1 MDASWCAGLP
11 KLRSQKAY
19 EFQAIYVL
27 PAEVKSGRPVC
38 VLADDVYHQLPKVLW
53 KQGLEVG
60 LALQGIPPVEVP
72 EMNIRS
78 FFKACLEA
86 ADQSRKPIEEFYCH
100 TGTWERVLT
109 EQATAP
115 IATTPI
121 ATTPLATTP
130 IATTPIATTPIA
142 TTPLATT
149 PIATS
154 PQATT
159 PPATTLPA
167 TAPMRITLP
176 AREQT
181 PTSAMPE
188 VIHDATTVPS
198 DCANRPRL
206 NHEAAYYGGSL
217 TRKQLARKRQQ
228 ERRRKKMLPQS
239 K

>member
-1 MDASWCAGLP
+1 MSALIMDASWWTGLP
-11 KLRSQKAY
+11 KLHSQKAY
-19 EFQAIYVL
+19 EFHAIYVL
-27 PAEVKSGRPVC
+27 PAEGKAGRPVC

-86 ADQSRKPIEEFYCH
+86 ADQSCKPIEEFYCH

-109 EQATAP
+109 EQAT
-115 IATTPI
+115 I
-121 ATTPLATTP
+121 
-130 IATTPIATTPIA
+130 PIATTPIA

-154 PQATT
+154 PQATI

-167 TAPMRITLP
+167 TAPMRIALP

-228 ERRRKKMLPQS
+228 ERRRRKMLPQS